1 MKAPWTTE
9 TQNHIREYT
18 ISGIIIAA
26 VCFAFFHW
34 SEIASFLAAIWK
46 AMSPFIWGFCIAFI
60 LSPLCRMCEDRWLVG
75 LKISP
80 KLKRVISVTVSL
92 IVFILIITMFFVIL
106 IPQLTSSFEML
117 MDSMDGYIGTV
128 QNFLDKFSQN
138 KELDEILIKLYENLR
153 ENMVGWLSSTSSIV
167 SRLLSYSVTFVKGII
182 NFLVGIII
190 AVYLLIDKERWKRQ
204 VKKIVYSLMSVEHAE
219 NVFHV
224 MRLTSDMLDSFI
236 FGKALDSLII
246 GIAAAVCCSLMQIP
260 YTPLIAFIV
269 GLTNMIPVF
278 GPFIGAV
285 PCAFILLIISP
296 AKALEFIVFIL
307 ILQQIDG
314 NILGPYILGDSMGL
328 PPVWIMFAIIIGGAL
343 WGVVGMFL
351 GVPVFSVIYVL
362 AKDLIERRL
371 KERRIRVE

>member
-1 MKAPWTTE
+1 MKTPWTTE
-9 TQNHIREYT
+9 TQNRIREYT
-18 ISGIIIAA
+18 ISGIIIAT

-34 SEIASFLAAIWK
+34 SEIASFLGTIWK
-46 AMSPFIWGFCIAFI
+46 ALSPFIWGFCIAFI
-60 LSPLCRMCEDRWLVG
+60 LSPLCRMCEERWLAAVN
-75 LKISP
+75 ISP
-80 KLKRVISVTVSL
+80 KLKRVVSVTVSL
-92 IVFILIITMFFVIL
+92 IVFILVITMFFVIL
-106 IPQLTSSFEML
+106 IPQLSSSFEML

-138 KELDEILIKLYENLR
+138 KELDEILLKLYENLR

-167 SRLLSYSVTFVKGII
+167 SKLLSYSVTFVKGII

-204 VKKIVYSLMSVEHAE
+204 GKKIIYSMMSVENAE

-224 MRLTSDMLDSFI
+224 MRLTAQMLDSFI

-246 GIAAAVCCSLMQIP
+246 GIAAAVCCSLMKIP

-296 AKALEFIVFIL
+296 TKALEFIIFVL

-343 WGVVGMFL
+343 WGVIGMFL
-351 GVPVFSVIYVL
+351 GVPIFSVIYVL